1 MIRKRNPIKRS
12 QRIQKR
18 KRSRVAPVR
27 VERKS
32 RGPGQEVERGSPD
45 QDQVIATGKG
55 NLDPGQREDHQAG
68 KGLGRDPEIGVDPL
82 DDPGLLLDVECRHIV
97 GATRRHEGAGHRLLD
112 AAEGHL
118 HEGHRHP
125 DIDLHGAD
133 PHHQGGTDLLY
144 DAKIVPAVVQVPPVG
159 QTSRLA
165 NQKGEI
171 RLHRQTR
178 GTAVPTMQNLPE
190 NRGSRNG
197 EITVPMILKPK
208 LMKVHLLMIPQ
219 MMKLQP

>member
-1 MIRKRNPIKRS
+1 MFDYLY
-12 QRIQKR
+12 
-18 KRSRVAPVR
+18 
-27 VERKS
+27 E
-32 RGPGQEVERGSPD
+32 EVITSTNVSD
-45 QDQVIATGKG
+45 YLKCK
-55 NLDPGQREDHQAG
+55 GQREDHQAG

-144 DAKIVPAVVQVPPVG
+144 DAKIVPAGKQNYKNESL
-159 QTSRLA
+159 SRSL
-165 NQKGEI
+165 QI
-171 RLHRQTR
+171 LFLLHLFL
-178 GTAVPTMQNLPE
+178 VMNLE
-190 NRGSRNG
+190 RRES
-197 EITVPMILKPK
+197 ITIF
-208 LMKVHLLMIPQ
+208 
-219 MMKLQP
+219 